1 MYGFFNFTFVELAL
15 SDIYFVAQDAK
26 QEHKICYET
35 TPHYYL
41 LAFSKFCYKH
51 ASLEKGAGQEKAE
64 ESHHILSG
72 M

>member
-1 MYGFFNFTFVELAL
+1 MYGFSNFTFVELAL

-51 ASLEKGAGQEKAE
+51 ASLEIIHFTPSMVQLLVHGAK
-64 ESHHILSG
+64 
-72 M
+72 